1 MEQFFKKFF
10 LENVNRKLF
19 SLLCAVVIWITI
31 SHSIT
36 STRVFT
42 RVPVRIV
49 NLPADKTIRGLMPNG
64 VLDRKLTLTLTGT
77 REIIDKLESNDF
89 EVVIDAADKGD
100 EWVVQITKKNL
111 VSLNPDI
118 ELLHNIVSV
127 SHTEF
132 VIHLCRL
139 ITEKVP
145 VIVLPPKGEPP
156 EGYQVLDVWPQKLFH
171 IVSGPEDDVKSLQE
185 QGLELSFDISSI
197 TKDDLDALRGD
208 EFGDADEVSYFVPES
223 WKRVQIP
230 FLNNVYQTIN
240 GQEARHLRI
249 DFLRKEFMSIEERV
263 PLQLFYPPNMSKELN
278 PETLSIGSSS
288 IVTISNGI
296 PYISVPLY
304 VNEVSKLFLDLVR
317 DRIEVVL
324 VPVKRN
330 QTLTFRWQVQFVD
343 PNQLEESYVTLTL
356 AGGQD
361 SEINSQVALLLW
373 KQQLAQRERNLR
385 QRFKG
390 YMEKFRL
397 YFEKDVPF
405 LIEASVK
412 DGKVMIR
419 EVTAKE

>member
-1 MEQFFKKFF
+1 MEQFFKKLF
-10 LENVNRKLF
+10 LENINRKLF
-19 SLLCAVVIWITI
+19 SLVCAIVIWVTI

-42 RVPVRIV
+42 RVPLRIV
-49 NLPADKTIRGLMPNG
+49 NLPAEKTVHGLMPNG

-77 REIIDKLESNDF
+77 KEVIDKLESSDF

-111 VSLNPDI
+111 VSLNPDV
-118 ELLHNIVSV
+118 ELLHNVTSV
-127 SHTEF
+127 AHTEF

-139 ITEKVP
+139 VTEKVP
-145 VIVLPPKGEPP
+145 VIVLPPTGEPP

-171 IVSGPEDDVKSLQE
+171 IVSGPEEDVKNLQE

-197 TKDDLDALRGD
+197 TKEDLDALRGD

-230 FLNNVYQTIN
+230 FLNNVSQTIN

-263 PLQLFYPPNMSKELN
+263 PVHLFYPPNMLKDIN
-278 PETLSIGSSS
+278 PETLVVGASSLVN
-288 IVTISNGI
+288 IVDGI

-317 DRIEVVL
+317 DRIELVL
-324 VPVKRN
+324 VPVQRN
-330 QTLTFRWQVQFVD
+330 QTLSFRWQVQFVD
-343 PNQLEESYVTLTL
+343 PKQLEESYVTLTL

-373 KQQLAQRERNLR
+373 KQQLVQRERNLR

-390 YMEKFRL
+390 YVEQFRL
-397 YFEKDVPF
+397 YFEKDKPF
-405 LIEASVK
+405 LIEATVK
-412 DGKVMIR
+412 DGKVLLH
-419 EVTAKE
+419 EVTAKP

>member
-77 REIIDKLESNDF
+77 KEIIDKLESNDF

-139 ITEKVP
+139 VTEKVP

-171 IVSGPEDDVKSLQE
+171 IVSGPEEDVKSLQE

-263 PLQLFYPPNMSKELN
+263 PLQLFYPPNMSKDLN
-278 PETLSIGSSS
+278 PETLAIGPSS

-385 QRFKG
+385 QRFRG

-412 DGKVMIR
+412 DGKVIIR